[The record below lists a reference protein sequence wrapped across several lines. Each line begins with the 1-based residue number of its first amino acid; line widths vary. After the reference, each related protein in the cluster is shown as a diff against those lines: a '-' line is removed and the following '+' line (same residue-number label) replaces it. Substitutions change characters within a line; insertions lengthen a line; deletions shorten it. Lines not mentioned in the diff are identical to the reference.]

1 MPSRCARGAKAGGRR
16 WWGGRRAPLAGARR
30 ATHASPLRSALIGFC
45 CSFVSDCVSNSV
57 RVVKTAKQTS
67 REAASYFAVASQIV
81 AQDGIAGLLFRGLGT
96 KLLSNGLQAMLFTV
110 CWRYLEE
117 KLNERA
123 KRKLEEKKAE

>member
-1 MPSRCARGAKAGGRR
+1 M
-16 WWGGRRAPLAGARR
+16 
-30 ATHASPLRSALIGFC
+30 
-45 CSFVSDCVSNSV
+45 